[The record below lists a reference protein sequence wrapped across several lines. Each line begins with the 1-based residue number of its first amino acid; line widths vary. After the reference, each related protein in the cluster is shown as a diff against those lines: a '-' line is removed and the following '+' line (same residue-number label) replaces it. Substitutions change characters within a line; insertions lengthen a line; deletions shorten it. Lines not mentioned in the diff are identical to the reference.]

1 MATTAARYGDTLPLP
16 RNPLMDKLIQASA
29 NHRASKRQRRTCHQP
44 DTDHDNMAFFA
55 PSTTQHLAPPR
66 SLARK
71 RSQLQL
77 ASRNDVDEYLSSSDL
92 ELSFASNVSLSS
104 PQNRSSG
111 LPDCEPM
118 DISPMPPAK
127 TSSRTSATLSF
138 KPTSRARSGTTTS
151 ARLFGSDLSN
161 GPNSK
166 PSEASTTK
174 TSGSTTANKK
184 LTRSALPTEWF
195 TAMRPAE
202 PEVPQ
207 APTQPSSPTTDD
219 AMDVDTSYMVDSAQ
233 AISQIDSSPIAQPA
247 APKPNGISNLF
258 FDTLS
263 PRRSF
268 ESPAGPPRKRRSLS
282 PERTRDMIE
291 DASSSPG
298 MPLPPSPSESKL
310 DRMAAAGRNVK
321 PSLQGLGAP
330 SASFA
335 RRPRRPVLSELIH
348 PSGQEIQSAYPIL
361 SPSAIQEESPA
372 IVSAPPVRR
381 AFSALLPP
389 TVFTAP
395 ESDSS
400 FDAEG
405 PDMSSPAQAYAKRQ
419 QFKTIRR
426 CDGTED
432 FRPLTGAT
440 AMVLNESPA
449 TRLMKAPGLPGFG
462 DNERHGKI
470 LPCHPVPEDGLMR
483 IKPET
488 LNNLL
493 DGKYEGAIHD
503 FHIIDC
509 RFDYEYK
516 GGHIAGAVN
525 INTTSGV
532 EELLLGP
539 SLTKPRPSV
548 SGDSM
553 KKTVLIFHCEFSA
566 KRAPTFAKHLRAR
579 DRAMNNHNYP
589 KIHYPEVY
597 VLEGGYCHYFKV
609 SSKRC
614 DPPAYVTMDDPN
626 HASSRRED
634 LDQFRKTKFGRH
646 KSYAYGDGTLK
657 PALLPQQVQSKRNT
671 APTTLFAAAS
681 AARTRRAV
689 SVSLTTLA
697 EDANTT
703 AEAEHEDTDTDLGDS
718 PCPPPT
724 KATTLKT
731 KKPLGRLLVRAET
744 YNPSRY

>member
-1 MATTAARYGDTLPLP
+1 MATTTTARYGDTLPLP
-16 RNPLMDKLIQASA
+16 RNPLMDKLLKASA
-29 NHRASKRQRRTCHQP
+29 THRAKRQRRACHQQP
-44 DTDHDNMAFFA
+44 DTSDHRDNMSFFA
-55 PSTTQHLAPPR
+55 TQQHLAPPP

-71 RSQLQL
+71 RSQRQL

-127 TSSRTSATLSF
+127 INSRTSATLSF
-138 KPTSRARSGTTTS
+138 KPTSRARAVTTS
-151 ARLFGSDLSN
+151 TRLFGDLSN
-161 GPNSK
+161 GPSSK
-166 PSEASTTK
+166 PSEATTAK
-174 TSGSTTANKK
+174 TSGSTTTNKK
-184 LTRSALPTEWF
+184 LTRSALPTEWLA
-195 TAMRPAE
+195 AMRPVE

-207 APTQPSSPTTDD
+207 VPTQPSSPVTDD
-219 AMDVDTSYMVDSAQ
+219 AMDVDTSYMVDSGHP
-233 AISQIDSSPIAQPA
+233 ISQIDSSPLASPP
-247 APKPNGISNLF
+247 APKTNGISNLF

-268 ESPAGPPRKRRSLS
+268 ESPAPPTRKRRSLS
-282 PERTRDMIE
+282 PETTRAMVH

-310 DRMAAAGRNVK
+310 DRMAAAGRAVK

-335 RRPRRPVLSELIH
+335 RRPRRPVLSELIQ
-348 PSGQEIQSAYPIL
+348 PSGHEIQSAYPIL
-361 SPSAIQEESPA
+361 SPHAIQEESPVA
-372 IVSAPPVRR
+372 ASAPPVRR

-389 TVFTAP
+389 TMFTAP

-470 LPCHPVPEDGLMR
+470 LPCHAVPEDGLMR

-493 DGKYEGAIHD
+493 DGRFEHAIHD

-516 GGHIAGAVN
+516 GGHIGGAVN
-525 INTTSGV
+525 INTTAGV
-532 EELLLGP
+532 EELLLGK

-553 KKTVLIFHCEFSA
+553 KKTVLIFHY
-566 KRAPTFAKHLRAR
+566 
-579 DRAMNNHNYP
+579 RAMNNHNYP

-609 SSKRC
+609 SSNRC

-646 KSYAYGDGTLK
+646 KSYAYGDGTMK
-657 PALLPQQVQSKRNT
+657 PSMSQQAVSSSKRNT
-671 APTTLFAAAS
+671 APTTLFAAAAS
-681 AARTRRAV
+681 AARTRRAG
-689 SVSLTTLA
+689 SVSLQTLA
-697 EDANTT
+697 EDPSVHSGGGAVGNTT
-703 AEAEHEDTDTDLGDS
+703 VETEHEDTDTDLGDS

-724 KATTLKT
+724 KSAGSMMMLNK